1 MQAIVNDVTR
11 TIDTTL
17 DRLRPALERVQPVLN
32 RLHPAIER
40 LRLASERLHLALNR
54 LHPAQLRAL
63 VLAVLLVCLGAA
75 PISLGVAGA
84 GHPSSAVAGTAAAGL
99 TETQLDNAA
108 TIVQVGEQMGLPK
121 RAAVVAVAT
130 SMQET
135 NLRNLANPNVPSS
148 LDRPNDGSGY
158 DHDSVGLFQQRPASG
173 WGSAN
178 QLMDPATSA
187 HKFYQALENVPGWEN
202 MPVTV
207 AAQTVQG
214 SAFPDAYA
222 QHQNEAESVVA
233 ALSR

>member
-11 TIDTTL
+11 KLDTTL
-17 DRLRPALERVQPVLN
+17 DRLQPALARVQPALK
-32 RLHPAIER
+32 RLHPAI
-40 LRLASERLHLALNR
+40 ERLHLALNR

-84 GHPSSAVAGTAAAGL
+84 QHPSSAVAGTAAAGL
-99 TETQLDNAA
+99 TQTQLDNAA
-108 TIVQVGEQMGLPK
+108 TIVRVGEQMDLPK

-148 LDRPNDGSGY
+148 LDRPNDGTGY

-173 WGSAN
+173 WGSAH
-178 QLMDPATSA
+178 QLMDPDTSA
-187 HKFYQALENVPGWEN
+187 RKFYQALENVPGWED

-222 QHQNEAESVVA
+222 QHQDEAEAVVDS
-233 ALSR
+233 LSR